1 MNIKCYKSN
10 EQKQFDTSELSFV
23 GDDRAEMSL
32 IKVYPK
38 ETRQTIL
45 GFGGAFTE
53 AAAETMKS
61 MSSDKKEQFLQAC
74 FAAEG
79 NQYNFCRTHIQSCDF
94 SLGNYAYVEDPEDKN
109 LETFTLERDNQYLIP
124 MIKDALAINPD
135 IQLLAS
141 PWSPPAFMKSNQEMN
156 HGGVLKKEYY
166 QMWANMI
173 VKYVEEYEKLGIA
186 IHRISV
192 QNEPK
197 ATQTW
202 DSCLYTG
209 EEEGIFATEYLR
221 KTLDAHGYSNIV
233 IVIWDHNKDCILE
246 RADETFSVV
255 GANESVGAIGFH
267 WYTGDHFEA
276 LDAVRTIYPDK
287 ELIFTEGC
295 VEYSRFKSN
304 NQVKNAEMY
313 LHDMIGNLNQGMNGY
328 IDWNLVLNAQGGPN
342 HVGNFCDAPIMY
354 DKDNDQLD
362 IKLSFH
368 YIGHLSRF
376 VKKGAKRILVSRY
389 TDQVDAVGFVN
400 PDGEKVVVL
409 MNRTEN
415 DLKMQVCE
423 EKNVCDITLTAHTV
437 ITLCW

>member
-53 AAAETMKS
+53 AAAETMNS
-61 MSSDKKEQFLQAC
+61 MSADKKEQFLQAC

-166 QMWANMI
+166 QMWADMI
-173 VKYVEEYEKLGIA
+173 VKYVEEYEKLGIT

-197 ATQTW
+197 AIQTW

-221 KTLDAHGYSNIV
+221 KTLDAQGYSDIV

-276 LDAVRTIYPDK
+276 LDAVKTKYPDK

-423 EKNVCDITLTAHTV
+423 EKKVCDITLTAHSV

>member
-1 MNIKCYKSN
+1 MNIKCYRSN
-10 EQKQFDTSELSFV
+10 EEIQFETSELIFS
-23 GDDRAEMSL
+23 DNERAEMNL

-38 ETRQTIL
+38 ETRQTVY

-53 AAAETMKS
+53 AAAETMS
-61 MSSDKKEQFLQAC
+61 TMSEEKKEQFLQMC
-74 FAAEG
+74 FGEGG

-94 SLGNYAYVEDPEDKN
+94 SLGNYAYIEDLEDKN
-109 LETFTLERDNQYLIP
+109 LETFTLERDKKYLIP
-124 MIKDALAINPD
+124 MIQDALAVNPD

-156 HGGVLKKEYY
+156 HGGFLKKEYY
-166 QMWANMI
+166 QMWADMI
-173 VKYVEEYEKLGIA
+173 VKYVEEYEKLGIT

-197 ATQTW
+197 ATQKW

-221 KTLDAHGYSNIV
+221 KTLDAHGYSKIV

-246 RADETFSVV
+246 RAEETFLVE
-255 GANESVGAIGFH
+255 GAAESIGAIGFH

-276 LDAVRTIYPDK
+276 LNAVSTKYPDK

-304 NQVKNAEMY
+304 NQVKNAQMY
-313 LHDMIGNLNQGMNGY
+313 MHDIIGNFNQGMNGY
-328 IDWNLVLNAQGGPN
+328 IDWNLVLNIQGGPN

-354 DKDNDQLD
+354 DKEKDQLD
-362 IKLSFH
+362 IKLSYY
-368 YIGHLSRF
+368 YIGHLSKF
-376 VKKGAKRILVSRY
+376 VKKGAKRILVSKF
-389 TDQVDAVGFVN
+389 TDKVDAVGFVN
-400 PDGEKVVVL
+400 LDGEKVVVL
-409 MNRTEN
+409 MNRTAEE
-415 DLKMQVCE
+415 LSMQICE
-423 EKNVCDITLTAHTV
+423 GKQVCDITLTAHS
-437 ITLCW
+437 IMTLCW

>member
-1 MNIKCYKSN
+1 MNIKCYRSN
-10 EQKQFDTSELSFV
+10 EEKQFEVSELSFI
-23 GDDRAEMSL
+23 GDEKAEMNL
-32 IKVYPK
+32 IKVYPN
-38 ETRQTIL
+38 ETRQTVL

-53 AAAETMKS
+53 AAAETMS
-61 MSSDKKEQFLQAC
+61 TMSDKTKEQFLQAY
-74 FAAEG
+74 FGEEG
-79 NQYNFCRTHIQSCDF
+79 NKYNFCRTHIQSCDF
-94 SLGNYAYVEDPEDKN
+94 SLGNYAYVEDAEDKE
-109 LETFTLERDNQYLIP
+109 LKTFTLERDKQYLVP
-124 MIKDALAINPD
+124 MIQDALAINPD

-141 PWSPPAFMKSNQEMN
+141 PWSPPAFMKTNNEMN
-156 HGGVLKKEYY
+156 HGGVLKKEFYP
-166 QMWANMI
+166 MWADMI
-173 VKYVEEYEKLGIA
+173 VKYVEEYEKLGIK

-221 KTLDAHGYSNIV
+221 KALDAHEYSNIV

-255 GANESVGAIGFH
+255 GAKDSVGAIGFH

-276 LDAVRTIYPDK
+276 LDAVRMKYPEK

-313 LHDMIGNLNQGMNGY
+313 LHDIIGNLNQGMNGY
-328 IDWNLVLNAQGGPN
+328 IDWNLVLNAEGGPN
-342 HVGNFCDAPIMY
+342 HVGNFCDAPVMY
-354 DKDNDQLD
+354 DKDSDQLD
-362 IKLSFH
+362 IKLSYY
-368 YIGHLSRF
+368 YIGHLSRY
-376 VKKGAKRILVSRY
+376 VKKGAKRILVSRH

-400 PDGEKVVVL
+400 PDGEKIVVL
-409 MNRTEN
+409 MNRTAE
-415 DLKMQVCE
+415 DLKMQICE
-423 EKNVCDITLTAHTV
+423 SRSVCDITLTAHSV